1 MTTFVRLF
9 TQTKYLPVFSKLFSK
24 FDLFARMSSTGV
36 TNLTSSKH
44 FGFLGSGQMAQ
55 AMAKGFL
62 SGGSLKGSQVTMTDR
77 FGPDTNAHL
86 FQPVGQIKEKY
97 GIEYLQNNNEMAKKS
112 DVIFACLKP
121 NVILSALNEIAKE
134 LNNKLIISVAAGITL
149 TQIQEVVPEST
160 RVVRIMPNTPCLV
173 QAGTAVFS
181 RGSTVTDEDI
191 AMTSGLC
198 SSIFNVFEEIPESL
212 ISAASGISGCG
223 PAYMYLIAEAL
234 ADGGVQMGLSR
245 PLAHK
250 LAVSTMAGSAAMMER
265 TGENPSKL
273 KNDVCSPGGATI
285 AAVHA
290 LEQGGVRAA
299 IMNAVRAA
307 AVRSDELSK

>member
-1 MTTFVRLF
+1 MLSHVLRARSKMVITF
-9 TQTKYLPVFSKLFSK
+9 
-24 FDLFARMSSTGV
+24 
-36 TNLTSSKH
+36 
-44 FGFLGSGQMAQ
+44 GQDNQPAS
-55 AMAKGFL
+55 APEPPDYINHCFL
-62 SGGSLKGSQVTMTDR
+62 SNTQNTTGKVKFGWKSSSARYDFSLTYLAYWPSSEMCTSDFFFKLQ
-77 FGPDTNAHL
+77 
-86 FQPVGQIKEKY
+86 KY
-97 GIEYLQNNNEMAKKS
+97 GIEYLQDNNEMARKS

-121 NVILSALNEIAKE
+121 NVILSVLNEIAKE

-223 PAYMYLIAEAL
+223 PAY
-234 ADGGVQMGLSR
+234 
-245 PLAHK
+245 
-250 LAVSTMAGSAAMMER
+250 
-265 TGENPSKL
+265 
-273 KNDVCSPGGATI
+273 NDVCSPGGATI

-290 LEQGGVRAA
+290 LEQGGVRPGKS
-299 IMNAVRAA
+299 MNAVQAG
-307 AVRSDELSK
+307 RSSP